1 MWPRL
6 DEGRRHATPA
16 SIDRHLRRR
25 RRRRRRRPIRSG
37 TQIKKVK
44 PPPTQMGKRHL
55 HVGVMNNCRAERL
68 VNKEKRKE
76 ERKEKPHKPEIGGR
90 NRWRDEKRTDNG
102 NENERVI

>member
-1 MWPRL
+1 MR
-6 DEGRRHATPA
+6 DAGTQ
-16 SIDRHLRRR
+16 
-25 RRRRRRRPIRSG
+25 RRRPSIAIFVVDVDVVVVVPFVRG
-37 TQIKKVK
+37 RRTKTLN

-76 ERKEKPHKPEIGGR
+76 KRKEKPHKPEIGGR